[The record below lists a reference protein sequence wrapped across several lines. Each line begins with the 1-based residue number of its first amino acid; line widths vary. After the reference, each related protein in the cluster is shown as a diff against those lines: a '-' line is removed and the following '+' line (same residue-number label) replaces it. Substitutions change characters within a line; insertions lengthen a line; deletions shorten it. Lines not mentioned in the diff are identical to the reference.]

1 MPKGLV
7 LFHLDRNSTL
17 VFVAGHK
24 TNVVGA
30 GSALSWL
37 RRFGSMG
44 ILMRARGAH
53 LEFAI
58 VDVLWNRRPGLDLYQ
73 SFRELGCQHRGVLVL
88 RFLFEFESVVA
99 GFLCS

>member
-58 VDVLWNRRPGLDLYQ
+58 VDVLWNRRQQNQAASRRSILL
-73 SFRELGCQHRGVLVL
+73 SI
-88 RFLFEFESVVA
+88 VA
-99 GFLCS
+99 KFKEDRLA